1 MGNPNGIISNTL
13 VSAGFR
19 SINGIIDSRYVLPH
33 STIKIVINFHC
44 GPDINNDPIIKSFI
58 YYYDNTRGRMRY
70 YPFIACN
77 NTSADPSE
85 YDVIF
90 VPEILYPSDLY
101 YNTFSQEILPDGT
114 LDYFPFSEIVLPSSN
129 CNSTVNLPNQATD
142 VYAPENLLNY
152 YLNTYSNSSSM
163 ANAMYLDIQNNS
175 TNIFPSPYSLRS
187 CPLRNSYGNYFVGY
201 DSQTNFI
208 QPGIRQSYFID
219 QNTDLNIINPTEK
232 VIYNP
237 SEATIT
243 ANNFIFPQGY
253 TFKTIRGVYPSG
265 NDALAA
271 RIPENGCNSST
282 DLRDVPVVTDLT
294 SENPDDAANFPLS
307 TQALTKHLYASRYY
321 MENNSKITIQ
331 NCVRL
336 FDCTFDVK
344 QGATLLFDD
353 YPTHLGKEDHS
364 YDRQDCRFKIQ
375 TLGGAVLRN
384 YADIQYLQNGNI
396 TQTYPLHYKAVS
408 KIYAGNDVDLDSDV
422 PKQDYVVNSGANVTL
437 QANDV
442 IYLEPGFHA
451 LSGSIFHAIASS
463 PGTSIAPCTPSA
475 FSQRMAATTQKE
487 SKPLPEFKISVYPNP
502 TNGILKFHNDFLPF
516 IAQQLTI
523 EDAFGRV
530 VYSRSK
536 YNSMESIDFSSQPDG
551 MYVALI
557 SSNGIASAV
566 KFIVQH

>member
-1 MGNPNGIISNTL
+1 
-13 VSAGFR
+13 
-19 SINGIIDSRYVLPH
+19 
-33 STIKIVINFHC
+33 
-44 GPDINNDPIIKSFI
+44 
-58 YYYDNTRGRMRY
+58 MRY
-70 YPFIACN
+70 YPFVDQN
-77 NTSADPSE
+77 YLGSLSTE
-85 YDVIF
+85 HDVIF
-90 VPEILYPSDLY
+90 VPEIITNEHKDIYGDYDYPHIYDDNTNSDI
-101 YNTFSQEILPDGT
+101 ILPGGALNYFPTANLPTGYQLCQNPGYDVPYQSDIFADGT
-114 LDYFPFSEIVLPSSN
+114 FI
-129 CNSTVNLPNQATD
+129 
-142 VYAPENLLNY
+142 Y
-152 YLNTYSNSSSM
+152 YL
-163 ANAMYLDIQNNS
+163 
-175 TNIFPSPYSLRS
+175 FPSPYTLYSS
-187 CPLRNSYGNYFVGY
+187 PLRNAGGTHLAGY
-201 DSQTNFI
+201 IANGQSQVI
-208 QPGIRQSYFID
+208 SRPGIRQSYFID

-294 SENPDDAANFPLS
+294 SENPEDAANFPLS

-557 SSNGIASAV
+557 SSNGITSAV